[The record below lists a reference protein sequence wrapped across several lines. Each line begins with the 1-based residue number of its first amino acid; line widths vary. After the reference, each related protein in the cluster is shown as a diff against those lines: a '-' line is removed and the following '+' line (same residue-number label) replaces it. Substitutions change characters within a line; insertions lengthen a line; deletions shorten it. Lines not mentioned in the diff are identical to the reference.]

1 VLRRAASALSRRRVR
16 LARALSCL
24 LLFLIAYSAT
34 LGVVHRHGT
43 PGPLNVTSA
52 TGTSAVGAQTDSRS
66 TKSPLRV
73 DDCSICQLHRQL
85 NGGLLYAPA
94 LLPAQAAQ
102 QASDPVVLL
111 PYLPATEAPRR
122 GRAPPSTSLA

>member
-1 VLRRAASALSRRRVR
+1 VR

-24 LLFLIAYSAT
+24 LLLLIAYGAT
-34 LGVVHRHGT
+34 FGVVHRHDT
-43 PGPLNVTSA
+43 SVPLNFTSA
-52 TGTSAVGAQTDSRS
+52 TGTSAAGGGQTDSRS
-66 TKSPLRV
+66 AKSPLRV

-85 NGGLLYAPA
+85 SGGLLYAPA

-102 QASDPVVLL
+102 QASAPLILL

>member
-1 VLRRAASALSRRRVR
+1 VR

-34 LGVVHRHGT
+34 LGVVHRHGA
-43 PGPLNVTSA
+43 PGPFNVTSA
-52 TGTSAVGAQTDSRS
+52 TGVSAAGGGQTDSRS
-66 TKSPLRV
+66 TKSPLQP

-102 QASDPVVLL
+102 QAPAAATPLT
-111 PYLPATEAPRR
+111 YIPATHTPRR